1 MAVSGKKTSIEEVQP
16 ENVGT
21 KTIAAHAPIR
31 GNAAKQQ
38 KLTLKRRSEKERK
51 RFTGTLKRN
60 RSEAVK
66 LAPTYK
72 ILPKRED
79 PDESMA
85 FKTKNP
91 RAIARIKKVMEQW
104 EHK

>member
-16 ENVGT
+16 ENIGT
-21 KTIAAHAPIR
+21 KPIAAHAPIR

-91 RAIARIKKVMEQW
+91 RAIARIKRVMEQW
-104 EHK
+104 ERK